1 MASANTGSRAALT
14 REWRPIAD
22 PLAWAAGGTALALVA
37 GKLTGNRLGLRGEP
51 ARDGALWGAAT
62 AATVAAVV
70 AAGTALPA
78 VRDGIAERT
87 PPGEGW
93 GWLAWQIP
101 LRTVWT
107 EEMLYRGA
115 VRTWAQRAFGRRRGQ
130 LVQAAVFG
138 LSHAPGAYRNG
149 ESVLG
154 TVAVTGLAGWVFG
167 ELADRT
173 GSLLAPML
181 AHLAINESGAVATMA
196 IRGRARRLAARLQ
209 A

>member
-1 MASANTGSRAALT
+1 MSASAFCR
-14 REWRPIAD
+14 
-22 PLAWAAGGTALALVA
+22 PLAWAGAGTALALTTRA
-37 GKLTGNRLGLRGEP
+37 LTGNRLGLRGAP
-51 ARDGALWGAAT
+51 VRDGALWGAA
-62 AATVAAVV
+62 AATTVGLAV

-78 VRDGIAERT
+78 VRDGMTERT
-87 PPGEGW
+87 PPGDGW

-101 LRTVWT
+101 VQTVWT
-107 EEMLYRGA
+107 EEMIYRGA
-115 VRTWAQRAFGRRRGQ
+115 VRTWAQRVFGRRRGQ

-138 LSHAPGAYRNG
+138 LSHAPGAHRNG

-181 AHLAINESGAVATMA
+181 AHLAINESGAVATLA
-196 IRGRARRLAARLQ
+196 VRRSGAA
-209 A
+209 